1 MEIPMKIPLQI
12 YFHHMEPSDAL
23 EAKIR
28 EKVQKIE
35 QFTEHIMSFRVTIDQ
50 QHKHH
55 HQGRLFSVKINIT
68 VPGNEIV
75 VDRHPD
81 NHHAHEDVY
90 VALADA
96 FDACRRQLK
105 DYLKKRRGKV
115 KTHEAMPR
123 GRISKLSPYED
134 YGLIETPGGREIY
147 FHRNSIVDEDFD
159 KLSEGD
165 SVRFSEEMGEEGPQ
179 GSTVHIEGKHHV
191 TDTLK

>member
-1 MEIPMKIPLQI
+1 MQIPLQI

-134 YGLIETPGGREIY
+134 YGLIETPDGREIY